1 MRTGIHPAR
10 SQRMARPGAG
20 RVGLLPLGVLP
31 LLLGAALSGA
41 LLSEAAASS
50 LPHAAERESTSQ
62 RATAEP
68 QSAPATGAVAVVVYR
83 KVFKSS
89 SPEFTEIR
97 VPEQGLGSCDQR
109 SLDEQPDPQ
118 PVEIGSALRTR
129 IFALAAEL
137 NDFRGITLD
146 VQRRIAYL
154 GEKTFRF
161 ERGGESNEVKFNYT
175 LNSKASQLL
184 QIFDGLAREQDE
196 ITVLA
201 RRMKYD
207 RLGVN
212 DALLQ
217 IDDDIRHQVLVQP
230 ERFLPLL
237 EQIAGDERFLDIARK
252 RARALADYI
261 RSSAR

>member
-1 MRTGIHPAR
+1 
-10 SQRMARPGAG
+10 MAG
-20 RVGLLPLGVLP
+20 
-31 LLLGAALSGA
+31 GAAG
-41 LLSEAAASS
+41 
-50 LPHAAERESTSQ
+50 
-62 RATAEP
+62 
-68 QSAPATGAVAVVVYR
+68 QSAAPAGPGAVVVYR

-97 VPEQGLGSCDQR
+97 VPQQGPGSCDQR
-109 SLDEQPDPQ
+109 NLEDSPDPQ
-118 PVEIGSALRTR
+118 AVEIGGALRSR

-137 NDFRGITLD
+137 SYFRGVTLD

-154 GEKTFRF
+154 GEKTFRY

-175 LNSKASQLL
+175 LNSKANQLL
-184 QIFDGLAREQDE
+184 QIFEGLAREQDQ
-196 ITVLA
+196 ISTLT
-201 RRMKYD
+201 RRMRYD

-217 IDDDIRHQVLVQP
+217 IDEDVRHQVIVQP

-252 RARALADYI
+252 RARSLADYI
-261 RSSAR
+261 RSANH

>member
-1 MRTGIHPAR
+1 MTTGGRNTGFRLTCKIVAAIIA
-10 SQRMARPGAG
+10 MLICAG
-20 RVGLLPLGVLP
+20 M
-31 LLLGAALSGA
+31 
-41 LLSEAAASS
+41 
-50 LPHAAERESTSQ
+50 
-62 RATAEP
+62 ATAAG
-68 QSAPATGAVAVVVYR
+68 QSPPAGSAGGVVVYR

-89 SPEFTEIR
+89 SPEFTEIH
-97 VPEQGLGSCDQR
+97 VPAQGAGSCDQR
-109 SLDEQPDPQ
+109 NLEDAPDPQ
-118 PVEIGSALRTR
+118 AIEISSGLRTR

-137 NDFRGITLD
+137 GYFRGITLD

-154 GEKTFRF
+154 GEKTFRY
-161 ERGGESNEVKFNYT
+161 EQGGQSSEVKFNYT

-184 QIFDGLAREQDE
+184 QIFEGLAREQDE
-196 ITVLA
+196 ITGLA

-217 IDDDIRHQVLVQP
+217 IDDDVRHQVVAQP

-237 EQIAGDERFLDIARK
+237 EQIAGDDRFLEIARK

-261 RSSAR
+261 RSSGR

>member
-1 MRTGIHPAR
+1 MI
-10 SQRMARPGAG
+10 RPGADPVV
-20 RVGLLPLGVLP
+20 RLALRLVLALLVVV
-31 LLLGAALSGA
+31 LSGA
-41 LLSEAAASS
+41 LPLEAAGSS
-50 LPHAAERESTSQ
+50 APLPVERESTGR
-62 RATAEP
+62 RAAAEP

-109 SLDEQPDPQ
+109 NLDEQPDPQ

-261 RSSAR
+261 RSSTH